1 MKLELDKRIESLSDI
16 FNFSDVQNAKQF
28 IGQKGYFT
36 NNIYGFGNIQS
47 CLYGTLI
54 HVFPNNCFPNNI
66 FRRKEDG
73 AYYEFFIPESFLKPK
88 EKKYRPYTLEEFQK
102 IFTIGQPIK
111 FRFIGINTEKTLL
124 LIGYEIFYE
133 DNNPETYILIG
144 YETFKLDELLEEYE
158 WQEPGSNVWKPFGVE
173 E

>member
-1 MKLELDKRIESLSDI
+1 MKLDKRIKSLSDI
-16 FNFSDVQNAKQF
+16 LTCFDIEKAKEF
-28 IGQKGYFT
+28 VGQKGYFAL
-36 NNIYGFGNIQS
+36 NINHYTS
-47 CLYGTLI
+47 LDSLKYGTLAGVSDSI
-54 HVFPNNCFPNNI
+54 ATFKEGNNGW
-66 FRRKEDG
+66 D
-73 AYYEFFIPESFLKPK
+73 FFIPESRLVKDE

-133 DNNPETYILIG
+133 DNNPEPYILIG

-158 WQEPGSNVWKPFGVE
+158 WQESDSNVWKPFGVAV
-173 E
+173 

>member
-1 MKLELDKRIESLSDI
+1 MS
-16 FNFSDVQNAKQF
+16 
-28 IGQKGYFT
+28 
-36 NNIYGFGNIQS
+36 
-47 CLYGTLI
+47 
-54 HVFPNNCFPNNI
+54 
-66 FRRKEDG
+66 
-73 AYYEFFIPESFLKPK
+73 

-111 FRFIGINTEKTLL
+111 FRFIGINTEKILL

-133 DNNPETYILIG
+133 DNNPEPYILIG

-158 WQEPGSNVWKPFGVE
+158 WQESGSNVWKPFGVE